1 MFFFLQNKQIQ
12 LALAGL
18 FSMLL
23 LTLGP
28 LVGQL
33 TMPNIVIMPVSALPM
48 MQMSGTSMSDHAA
61 HDHSKMRVV
70 QVEAKSDHSGHS
82 GHSDHHGHS
91 QSQVNSA
98 QDSHENA
105 FMAWHEACGY
115 CAFFEHFPFLSIS
128 VPSLESSLPRL
139 LALPIEFVRSAF
151 NSASLYLHAL
161 KRAPPS
167 LFV

>member
-1 MFFFLQNKQIQ
+1 MFFFLQSKQIQ

-48 MQMSGTSMSDHAA
+48 MQMPGASMSDHAA
-61 HDHSKMRVV
+61 HDHSKMRVA
-70 QVEAKSDHSGHS
+70 QVEAKSDHSGH
-82 GHSDHHGHS
+82 HGHS
-91 QSQVNSA
+91 QPQVNPA
-98 QDSHENA
+98 QNDDENA
-105 FMAWHEACGY
+105 FTAWHEACGY
-115 CAFFEHFPFLSIS
+115 CTFFEHFPFLSIS
-128 VPSLESSLPRL
+128 VPSLESSQPRL
-139 LALPIEFVRSAF
+139 LTLPIEFVRSAF

>member
-61 HDHSKMRVV
+61 HDHSRMRVA
-70 QVEAKSDHSGHS
+70 QVEAKSDHSR
-82 GHSDHHGHS
+82 HSDHHGHS
-91 QSQVNSA
+91 QSQVDSA

-105 FMAWHEACGY
+105 FTAWHEACGY
-115 CAFFEHFPFLSIS
+115 CTFFEHFPFLSIS

-139 LALPIEFVRSAF
+139 LTLPIEFVRSAF